1 MIKAVIFDIDGVLI
15 DSLKANHK
23 LFSSL
28 LKEAGYKKLPTLK
41 EYKKFF
47 HLTASDTFKE
57 LTGAKEKGINRLM
70 QILHGL
76 KRSPSSIKVTPGS
89 VATIKKISKNYRLAL
104 VTSRIAAGVDHYLE
118 ATKTKRLFEVIV
130 HYGHYKNPKPHPEP
144 LLLACKRLKIKAEQ
158 TVYIGDAHTDIAAA
172 RAANMKVILYPKT
185 KLIGATAYALKFSDI
200 PRIVSLMNKGKI

>member
-23 LFSSL
+23 LFRSL
-28 LKEAGYKKLPTLK
+28 LKQAGYEKLPTLG

-57 LTGAKEKGINRLM
+57 LTGAKKKEINRLM
-70 QILHGL
+70 QMLHNT
-76 KRSPSSIKVTPGS
+76 KRSAASIKVTPGS
-89 VATIKKISKNYRLAL
+89 VSAIKRISKNYRLAL
-104 VTSRIAAGVDHYLE
+104 VTSRIEAGVEHYME
-118 ATKTKRLFEVIV
+118 VTKTKELFEVIV

-144 LLLACKRLKIKAEQ
+144 LLLACKRLRIKPEQ

-185 KLIGATAYALKFSDI
+185 KLAGATAYAPKFSDI